1 MIFFDIINMD
11 IRIAAIPDDRIPVKA
26 TALFSSE
33 KLLKSTFIKLTI
45 IIAIEI
51 NKIIFKNKFII

>member
-1 MIFFDIINMD
+1 LIFFDIINMD

>member
-1 MIFFDIINMD
+1 MD

-51 NKIIFKNKFII
+51 NKIIFKNKFIT